1 MKPASCVIGRC
12 RTSLTLQSEYRWST
26 PIHATAALWLT
37 FVTTIFM
44 LPAAYPVTTI
54 VGAPMAFALVVG
66 PVLLCW
72 CFWSRR
78 WFGGPMPDV
87 YNSEVGACNSFA
99 WRAGPVVQQ
108 VLPSWLAADC
118 QTEELDS

>member
-1 MKPASCVIGRC
+1 M
-12 RTSLTLQSEYRWST
+12 
-26 PIHATAALWLT
+26 
-37 FVTTIFM
+37 
-44 LPAAYPVTTI
+44 TTI

-72 CFWSRR
+72 CAWSRR

-99 WRAGPVVQQ
+99 WQAGPVVQQ
-108 VLPSWLAADC
+108 VLYLLAWLQIVKLKSWI
-118 QTEELDS
+118 LDPPRTMS

>member
-1 MKPASCVIGRC
+1 MAGVRRAP
-12 RTSLTLQSEYRWST
+12 LTLPLECRWST

-44 LPAAYPVTTI
+44 LPAAYPVTTV
-54 VGAPMAFALVVG
+54 VGAAMAFGLGVG

-72 CFWSRR
+72 WAWSRR
-78 WFGGPMPDV
+78 WFGGPMPDI

-99 WRAGPVVQQ
+99 WQAGPVMQQ
-108 VLPSWLAADC
+108 VLSFWLAADG
-118 QTEELDS
+118 